1 MIQSQKRLSFEER
14 EYISRRLAAGDSG
27 AEIARQLGR
36 HPSVVNREIRR
47 GGGRDAYRALSAQ
60 KSALRRGRSCNKV
73 AANPKLEA
81 RVIHWLR
88 VRTPPREIAARLRRE
103 YPEDPTMNAS
113 AETIYDYIYC
123 HSKPEL
129 RKWLISK
136 LKNSKVRRGGRSRKT
151 TAASGR
157 LPGYVSISDRPK
169 EVDRRAVPGDWE
181 ADLIVSAKSSAAL
194 LVAVERTTRFTLIRK
209 VPSKHA
215 SVVGAALRKLFRDL
229 PSHLRRTLTYDN
241 GKEMAL
247 HAKFTVATNVQVYFA
262 DPHSP
267 WQRGAVEQTNGLIRE
282 YFPKPTDF
290 NMVSHQAIAKVQGI
304 LNSRPRGALDAAT
317 PAEVFLPLINTGCA
331 VAA

>member
-1 MIQSQKRLSFEER
+1 MIRPQKRLSFDER
-14 EYISRRLAAGDSG
+14 EHISRSLAAGNSG

-36 HPSVVNREIRR
+36 DPSVVNREIRR
-47 GGGRDAYRALSAQ
+47 GGGREAYRALNAQ
-60 KSALRRGRSCNKV
+60 KSALRRGQSSNKV
-73 AANPKLEA
+73 ASNPRLEE
-81 RVIHWLR
+81 RVIELLR
-88 VRTPPREIAARLRRE
+88 VRTPPREIADRLRRE

-123 HSKPEL
+123 HTKPEL

-136 LKNSKVRRGGRSRKT
+136 LKNSKSKRGGRTRKT
-151 TAASGR
+151 VAASGR
-157 LPGYVSISDRPK
+157 LPGYVSISERPK
-169 EVDRRAVPGDWE
+169 DVDLRAVPGDWE

-229 PSHLRRTLTYDN
+229 PAHLRRTLTYDN

-247 HAKFTVATNVQVYFA
+247 HAQFTVATNVRVYFA

-290 NMVSHQAIAKVQGI
+290 NNVSHQAIANVQAM
-304 LNSRPRGALDAAT
+304 LNSRPRRVLAAAT
-317 PAEVFLPLINTGCA
+317 PAEVFRPLINTGCA